1 MVTSRNVTCVI
12 IGAGH
17 AGLAMSRCLTE
28 LSVDHVLLERGE
40 VANSWR
46 TERWDSLRLLTPN
59 WQSRLPG
66 FKYQGENPDGFRDMP
81 EVIKFIDQ
89 YANFISA
96 PVETSTRVTSV
107 SSSESG
113 YKIITNQGEW
123 RCKVLVIASGACNIA
138 VVPNIAEAVSYKVNM
153 LTPIEYKKPNQ
164 LADGGV
170 MIVGASAT
178 GTQLSKEIQLS
189 GRQVTLSVGEHVRVP
204 RVYRGYDIKWWM
216 DSTGILDERYDDVD
230 DINRARRVPSLQLT
244 GSLDRGTLDLNTLT
258 GIGVKL
264 VGRMVGMRDD
274 KALFSGSLKN
284 VCSLADLKMNRLLD
298 NIDEWI
304 TNNDHIVGINP
315 RERFLPT
322 LIENS
327 PTLEINLTENNIKT
341 IIWATGFRP
350 DLSWLDVPVLDR
362 KVQIL
367 HEGGIVNF
375 PGMYLM
381 GMQFLRRRK
390 SSLIDGA
397 GDDALDLSRH
407 LKAYLDG

>member
-153 LTPIEYKKPNQ
+153 LTPIEYKNPNQ

-362 KVQIL
+362 KGQIL

>member
-153 LTPIEYKKPNQ
+153 LTPIQYKNPNQ

-362 KVQIL
+362 KGQIL

-397 GDDALDLSRH
+397 GDDALDLSKH

>member
-153 LTPIEYKKPNQ
+153 LTPIEYKNPNQ

-230 DINRARRVPSLQLT
+230 DINRARRVPSLQLR

-304 TNNDHIVGINP
+304 TNNAHIVGINP

-362 KVQIL
+362 KGQIL

-397 GDDALDLSRH
+397 GDDALDLSKH

>member
-66 FKYQGENPDGFRDMP
+66 FTYQGENPDGFRDMP

-107 SSSESG
+107 SSSEAG

-153 LTPIEYKKPNQ
+153 LTPIEYKNPNQ

-362 KVQIL
+362 KGQIL

>member
-1 MVTSRNVTCVI
+1 MVILRNVTCVI

-17 AGLAMSRCLTE
+17 AGLAMSRCLTD

-66 FKYQGENPDGFRDMP
+66 FTYQGENPDGFRDMP
-81 EVIKFIDQ
+81 EVIKFIDK

-107 SSSESG
+107 SSSDSG
-113 YKIITNQGEW
+113 YKILTNQGEW
-123 RCKVLVIASGACNIA
+123 HCKALVIASGACNVA
-138 VVPNIAEAVSYKVNM
+138 VVPTLAEAVPSKVNM
-153 LTPIEYKKPNQ
+153 LTPIEYKNPNQ

-178 GTQLSKEIQLS
+178 GTQISKEIQLS

-216 DSTGILDERYDDVD
+216 DSTGILNERYDEVD
-230 DINRARRVPSLQLT
+230 DINRARRVPSLQLA
-244 GSLDRGTLDLNTLT
+244 GSLGRGTLDLNTLSSL
-258 GIGVKL
+258 GIKL
-264 VGRMVGMRDD
+264 VGRMVGIRND

-284 VCSLADLKMNRLLD
+284 VCSLADLKMKRLLD
-298 NIDEWI
+298 SIDEWI
-304 TNNDHIVGINP
+304 TTNDHLVNVCP

-327 PTLEINLTENNIKT
+327 PPLEINLIENNIKT
-341 IIWATGFRP
+341 IIWATGFKP
-350 DLSWLDVPVLDR
+350 DLSWLDVPVLNR
-362 KVQIL
+362 KGQIL
-367 HEGGIVNF
+367 HDGGIVNF

-397 GDDALDLSRH
+397 GDDAYDLSKH
-407 LKAYLDG
+407 LKSYLDD

>member
-153 LTPIEYKKPNQ
+153 LTPIQYKNPNQ

-362 KVQIL
+362 KGQIL